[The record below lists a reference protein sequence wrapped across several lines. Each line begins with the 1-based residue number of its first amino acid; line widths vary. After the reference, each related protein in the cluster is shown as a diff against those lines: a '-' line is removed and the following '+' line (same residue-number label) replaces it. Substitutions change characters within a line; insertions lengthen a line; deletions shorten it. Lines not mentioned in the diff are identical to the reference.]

1 MQLGRT
7 GGTEGA
13 VSPPPP
19 LPPVDSWQSPEKFAF
34 FTSILAWPETSLTVC
49 LLPSIFY
56 ILSSMSILK
65 SGVLLQF
72 C

>member
-1 MQLGRT
+1 MQLGKT

-13 VSPPPP
+13 VPP
-19 LPPVDSWQSPEKFAF
+19 LVDSGQSPEKFAF

-65 SGVLLQF
+65 TGVLLVLLDSAK
-72 C
+72 

>member
-1 MQLGRT
+1 MQLGKT

-13 VSPPPP
+13 VPP
-19 LPPVDSWQSPEKFAF
+19 LVDSGQSPEKFAF

-56 ILSSMSILK
+56 ILSSVYFKDGRIVT
-65 SGVLLQF
+65 VLLDSAK
-72 C
+72 